1 MKIFSI
7 DTSSNVASIAL
18 MEDGE
23 LVDEMYILSEQEHS
37 QTLMPMIEE
46 MFERNNISI
55 DDINLIACSRGP
67 RFFYRN

>member
-23 LVDEMYILSEQEHS
+23 LVDEMHI
-37 QTLMPMIEE
+37 
-46 MFERNNISI
+46 
-55 DDINLIACSRGP
+55 
-67 RFFYRN
+67 

>member
-23 LVDEMYILSEQEHS
+23 LVDEMHILS
-37 QTLMPMIEE
+37 EE

>member
-23 LVDEMYILSEQEHS
+23 LVDEMHILSEQEHS

-46 MFERNNISI
+46 MFERNNISV
-55 DDINLIACSRGP
+55 DDINLISCSRGP